1 MRWLILHE
9 QDLLAKGFL
18 PPNLS
23 TSILFICF
31 WIDLVR
37 VFFFFYY
44 YYSYSYFF
52 RALSSI
58 LWFQS
63 NQRFQAIEFV
73 DRFQK
78 ALNLTFPK
86 LSSQNMRG
94 LDHATILSPSFHG
107 LRNARLAQWPLFV
120 S

>member
-1 MRWLILHE
+1 M
-9 QDLLAKGFL
+9 
-18 PPNLS
+18 
-23 TSILFICF
+23 
-31 WIDLVR
+31 
-37 VFFFFYY
+37 
-44 YYSYSYFF
+44 

-58 LWFQS
+58 HWFQS

-94 LDHATILSPSFHG
+94 LDHATIFSPSFHG
-107 LRNARLAQWPLFV
+107 LRNAAWHNDPFLYPKYDEKRVTA
-120 S
+120 

>member
-1 MRWLILHE
+1 M
-9 QDLLAKGFL
+9 
-18 PPNLS
+18 
-23 TSILFICF
+23 
-31 WIDLVR
+31 
-37 VFFFFYY
+37 FFFFLLLLLLFI
-44 YYSYSYFF
+44 FF

-58 LWFQS
+58 HWFQS

-107 LRNARLAQWPLFV
+107 LRNARLAQ
-120 S
+120 

>member
-1 MRWLILHE
+1 M
-9 QDLLAKGFL
+9 
-18 PPNLS
+18 
-23 TSILFICF
+23 
-31 WIDLVR
+31 
-37 VFFFFYY
+37 FFFFYY
-44 YYSYSYFF
+44 YYSYSYFL

-58 LWFQS
+58 RWFQS

-107 LRNARLAQWPLFV
+107 LRNARLAQ
-120 S
+120 